1 MPASIR
7 ALHQHRRVGD
17 QRVAA
22 DMVEMKMG
30 IDDEVDLRRIAV
42 HGLESGTDLFAGLK
56 ADPKEP
62 GNKSRTG
69 ESFGV
74 GHGPSPSPGLR
85 RKGPYL
91 PSQWEWRKRSCSD
104 RR

>member
-42 HGLESGTDLFAGLK
+42 HGLESGT
-56 ADPKEP
+56 
-62 GNKSRTG
+62 
-69 ESFGV
+69 
-74 GHGPSPSPGLR
+74 
-85 RKGPYL
+85 
-91 PSQWEWRKRSCSD
+91 
-104 RR
+104 